1 LAWSNSCRRTGAA
14 TGGEAVKRIK
24 SNNYVHRPR
33 DVFAKPNSARSP
45 RADDTPEV
53 LQPREVLK
61 RTPAS
66 VWDLGKTK

>member
-1 LAWSNSCRRTGAA
+1 
-14 TGGEAVKRIK
+14 VKRIK

-33 DVFAKPNSARSP
+33 DVFAKPSSARSP